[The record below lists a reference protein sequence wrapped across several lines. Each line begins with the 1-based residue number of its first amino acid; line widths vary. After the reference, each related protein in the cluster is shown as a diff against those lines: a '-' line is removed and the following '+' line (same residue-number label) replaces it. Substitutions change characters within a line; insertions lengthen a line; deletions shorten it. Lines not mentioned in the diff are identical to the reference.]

1 MRKQN
6 LLTTR
11 QFVVLLYV
19 LFTAFTALQSPGI
32 LIYQAERDAW
42 ISVIIAWILD
52 ITLGLVYAK
61 MGVRFKTQSFV
72 QYSETI
78 LGKYLGKILGM
89 VFPLSFFLMIP
100 MFLSSLSMVI
110 TKAFLPKTPSMVILV
125 SSYIVIGY
133 SARKGIVAIGRACEI
148 AGPIFLVSMFMLFA
162 LILPWS
168 EIGNVKPILD
178 SGIYPVFSGALFI
191 LSFLGVCIMM
201 GMFIPIS
208 ERPENGMKAKFVAST
223 MGSITIGLLVVF
235 TIGTF
240 GIQQA
245 YNMFYPSLQVAR
257 IINIG
262 QFIQRIDIVWI
273 VVAIAAT
280 LIGASILM
288 WGACE
293 GFSQVMKIKDNLP
306 IVYPLT
312 LLSLVLAI
320 TTFKS
325 DKILK
330 DYIFYFFP
338 FLSVIMTVIEI
349 LLMAVAMARKK
360 KGSE

>member
-1 MRKQN
+1 MRKQY

-11 QFVVLLYV
+11 QFILLLYV
-19 LFTAFTALQSPGI
+19 LFTAFTSLQSPGI

-52 ITLGLVYAK
+52 VTLGIVYAK
-61 MGVRFKTQSFV
+61 MGVRFRTQSFV
-72 QYSETI
+72 QYSETV
-78 LGKYLGKILGM
+78 LGKYVGKILGA
-89 VFPLSFFLMIP
+89 VFPISFYLMIP
-100 MFLSSLSMVI
+100 IFLTSLSTVI
-110 TKAFLPKTPSMVILV
+110 NKAFLPNTPSIIILA
-125 SSYIVIGY
+125 SSYFVISY
-133 SARKGIVAIGRACEI
+133 SARKGIAAIGRACEV
-148 AGPIFLVSMFMLFA
+148 AGPIFLISMFILFS
-162 LILPWS
+162 LILPFA
-168 EIGNVKPILD
+168 EIGNVKPIMD

-201 GMFIPIS
+201 GMFIPICD
-208 ERPENGMKAKFVAST
+208 RPENGMKAKFVAST
-223 MGSITIGLLVVF
+223 MGSFTIMVLVVF

-245 YNMFYPSLQVAR
+245 YNMFYPSLQVAK

-262 QFIQRIDIVWI
+262 QFIQRIDIVWL

-280 LIGASILM
+280 LIGASILL

-293 GFSQVMKIKDNLP
+293 GFSQMFKIKDNTPLA
-306 IVYPLT
+306 YPLA
-312 LLSLVLAI
+312 LFSLVLCI

-330 DYIFYFFP
+330 DIIFYLFP
-338 FLSVIMTVIEI
+338 FFSLSMTTIEI
-349 LLMAVAMARKK
+349 LLMVVAVARKK
-360 KGSE
+360 RDSL